1 MTLALLF
8 LLGIFVIGPVGLF
21 FALRWIARRWL
32 RHRPAHPYTA
42 KLTPSGL
49 VVYACMILILLY
61 AAVKYQVESHS
72 AVGTLLHKPG
82 GVVIGLVGVMLV
94 LGYVDVFL
102 RRIGRPTSIPVPGSS
117 VAPPPVILSPDTSL
131 LTLPNF
137 VPSGFTCGV
146 EVLNDNFTPMEFVV
160 SMLSAHLSLDRKE
173 AIRTMLAIHS
183 NGGALL
189 ATPTRAAAEAVAG
202 TITTEA
208 SNRGYPLVCRAVG
221 FA

>member
-1 MTLALLF
+1 MALLL
-8 LLGIFVIGPVGLF
+8 LLGIFVIFPVGLF

-32 RHRPAHPYTA
+32 RHRPAHPYAA

-49 VVYACMILILLY
+49 IVCACMILILLY
-61 AAVKYQVESHS
+61 AAVKYQIESHS

-82 GVVIGLVGVMLV
+82 GVVIGLVAVALV
-94 LGYVDVFL
+94 VSYVEVFL
-102 RRIGRPTSIPVPGSS
+102 RRIGRPSSILVAGSS
-117 VAPPPVILSPDTSL
+117 VAPPSVILSPDTSL
-131 LTLPNF
+131 LTLPDF
-137 VPSGFTCGV
+137 VPPGFTCGV
-146 EVLNDNFTPMEFVV
+146 EVFNDNVTPMEFVV

-173 AIRTMLAIHS
+173 AIRIMLAIHS

-189 ATPTRAAAEAVAG
+189 ATPTRAVAETVAG